1 MILCK
6 FKLNWLFI
14 SREPVKIDVPEGR
27 YFVEFRI
34 KRDANG
40 FETDMH
46 GYYGNYGYTNEDYV
60 GLDDVSLFAGEC
72 RKEGECYI

>member
-1 MILCK
+1 MK
-6 FKLNWLFI
+6 FI
-14 SREPVKIDVPEGR
+14 SREPVKMDIPKGR

-40 FETDMH
+40 FENDLH
-46 GYYGNYGYTNEDYV
+46 GYGYMNEDYV

-72 RKEGECYI
+72 HKEGEY